1 MKKRKAILECTLTYG
16 EAIGFKMIPFFSE
29 SKASKMT
36 FNYDCTQIMT
46 PKTGTVEDGDL
57 DNITIP
63 FYSNKYNYESRK
75 EDFFNYSLRKIYYEL
90 REVKDDNNNT
100 TYKRIQNLKLIF
112 TNKEGKEE
120 VLLDTSDGKDLPE
133 KIELL
138 DEEYIEYVIVYLKN
152 DLLCGLD
159 LTTNETKIFNKSYI
173 IGTTS
178 GDNIDNILVKDDN
191 KIISGIGCYANENMG
206 VTGIYFYQIDK
217 RNLTLLR
224 SLGLRQLR
232 AKVKQNKEFKENFEK
247 NKNNLDDALKL
258 TFDICCFPDSIFFP
272 ILSYTTDLN

>member
-138 DEEYIEYVIVYLKN
+138 EEEVIEYVIVYLKN

>member
-1 MKKRKAILECTLTYG
+1 MKKSKNILECTLTYG
-16 EAIGFKMIPFFSE
+16 EPIGYSVDFMAKFS
-29 SKASKMT
+29 ASKIT
-36 FNYDCTQIMT
+36 FNYDCTQIKI
-46 PKTGTVEDGDL
+46 PKTGTVEDKDY
-57 DNITIP
+57 NRIKNP
-63 FYSNKYNYESRK
+63 FYSNKYTYKSRK

-138 DEEYIEYVIVYLKN
+138 DEEVIEYVIVYLKN

-159 LTTNETKIFNKSYI
+159 LTTNETKIYNKSYI

-178 GDNIDNILVKDDN
+178 GANTDNILVKDDN

-206 VTGIYFYQIDK
+206 VTGIYFYQMDK
-217 RNLTLLR
+217 KYLTLLG

-232 AKVKQNKEFKENFEK
+232 AKVKQNKEFKDNIEK

-272 ILSYTTDLN
+272 IISYASHI

>member
-272 ILSYTTDLN
+272 IISYASHI

>member
-16 EAIGFKMIPFFSE
+16 EAIGFKIPFFSE

-178 GDNIDNILVKDDN
+178 GANTDNILVKDDN
-191 KIISGIGCYANENMG
+191 KIISGI
-206 VTGIYFYQIDK
+206 
-217 RNLTLLR
+217 
-224 SLGLRQLR
+224 
-232 AKVKQNKEFKENFEK
+232 
-247 NKNNLDDALKL
+247 
-258 TFDICCFPDSIFFP
+258 
-272 ILSYTTDLN
+272 

>member
-16 EAIGFKMIPFFSE
+16 EAISFKLIPSLNK

-46 PKTGTVEDGDL
+46 PKTGTVEDEDL
-57 DNITIP
+57 DNIKIP
-63 FYSNKYNYESRK
+63 FYSNKYTYKSRK

-100 TYKRIQNLKLIF
+100 TYKIIQNLKLIF

-138 DEEYIEYVIVYLKN
+138 DEEVIEYVIVYLKN

-159 LTTNETKIFNKSYI
+159 LTTNETKIYNKSYI

-178 GDNIDNILVKDDN
+178 GANTDNILVKDDN

-206 VTGIYFYQIDK
+206 VTGIYFYQMDK
-217 RNLTLLR
+217 KYLTLLG

-232 AKVKQNKEFKENFEK
+232 AKVKQNKEFKENIEK

-272 ILSYTTDLN
+272 IISYASHI

>member
-16 EAIGFKMIPFFSE
+16 EAIGFKIPFFSE

>member
-138 DEEYIEYVIVYLKN
+138 DEEVIEYVVVYLKN

-206 VTGIYFYQIDK
+206 VTGIYFYQMDK
-217 RNLTLLR
+217 KYLTLLG

-232 AKVKQNKEFKENFEK
+232 AKVKQNKEFKDNIEK

-258 TFDICCFPDSIFFP
+258 TFDT
-272 ILSYTTDLN
+272 L